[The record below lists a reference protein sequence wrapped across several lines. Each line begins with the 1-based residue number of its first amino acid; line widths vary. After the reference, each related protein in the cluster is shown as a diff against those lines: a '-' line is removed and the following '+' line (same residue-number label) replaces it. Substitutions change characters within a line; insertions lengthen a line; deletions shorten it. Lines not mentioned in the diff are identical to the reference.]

1 MFVLFAEV
9 GEPTVTTIL
18 LGGLTTLAG
27 CVAHLYR
34 NQSKAHAE
42 AVQRADECEEDR
54 RHLWMALVRIDP
66 NAEELK
72 IRK

>member
-1 MFVLFAEV
+1 MIEIILAET
-9 GEPTVTTIL
+9 GDLTVTTVL

-34 NQSKAHAE
+34 SQAKAHQE
-42 AVQRADECEEDR
+42 AVERAEECDNDR
-54 RHLWMALVRIDP
+54 RLLWLALAKINP

-72 IRK
+72 D